1 MHIQCDQ
8 KTVDLISPTRFHRH
22 IVAAAAV
29 AMTAAAAN
37 ASVVTW
43 NANLVIPNNIDGQYI
58 NVETQVY
65 GTTAG
70 LAAGWDLNPYGTSV
84 TAMSWFAAAAPSG
97 CVMGLGQ
104 GGTSVAVASLSGGTV
119 VGASSTFGNTACGTS
134 AGGWILNAAN
144 YFGFRFVASDG
155 LTHYGYGVMTI
166 GATMGVRTL
175 TSVSYESTAGVSI
188 GGGGG
193 GGGGGCTIDTD
204 LDGRPDCYDN
214 CQNIANSNQLNTDGD
229 TRGDACDNCPL
240 IANSSQADCNN
251 NSVGDACEIASGA
264 PDFNQDGIPD
274 TCQCGT
280 IPSLPTCC
288 PGDLDHDAAV
298 GGADI
303 GLLLSNWGPC
313 ASACLYDLN
322 NDSKVNGGDLGL
334 LLSGW
339 GPCPN

>member
-1 MHIQCDQ
+1 MQIQCHQ
-8 KTVDLISPTRFHRH
+8 TTVDLISPTRFHRH

-264 PDFNQDGIPD
+264 PDFNQDTIPD
-274 TCQCGT
+274 TCQC
-280 IPSLPTCC
+280 IA
-288 PGDLDHDAAV
+288 DLVLADHQV
-298 GGADI
+298 NGADL
-303 GLLLSNWGPC
+303 GALLSQWGLANPNTV
-313 ASACLYDLN
+313 SDMN
-322 NDSKVNGGDLGL
+322 RDGKVDGADLGHL
-334 LLSGW
+334 LASW